1 MRILVLLCL
10 VVAVSGD
17 GSALNTWTRGGM
29 RLRGGWGEE
38 QSAKQNIRVVQS
50 FTEQPKRPPGWTD
63 DREGAPRLNTHQ
75 APGQGG
81 LKLSQPTVGTK
92 FTYRGP
98 NAKSVEVIPQVIF
111 LAETPGFWRARTFS
125 LDRSVRFSL
134 AVGDGLM

>member
-38 QSAKQNIRVVQS
+38 QSAKPNIRVVQS

-63 DREGAPRLNTHQ
+63 DREGAPRANTHQ

-111 LAETPGFWRARTFS
+111 FGRNTRAFGGRAHFDWIALFVS
-125 LDRSVRFSL
+125 LLLLVI
-134 AVGDGLM
+134 G